1 MLFVDEIWHHGKF
14 KFIPDKVINFLL
26 RKFSFYLFDKM
37 IKKGENF
44 EGSPY
49 EKKVLEKPDFYEWI
63 DIKVNKYFYNK

>member
-1 MLFVDEIWHHGKF
+1 
-14 KFIPDKVINFLL
+14 
-26 RKFSFYLFDKM
+26 M